1 MKITASEDKFVLRY
15 ENRDD
20 EHKDALV
27 AKELCGFAFDL
38 VTGYLTGNAA
48 NVDLLKNHKPAL
60 RCKLTISERAQEMYI
75 AAGRKILT
83 AVEQS
88 HAKESDAVIP
98 CPPGLAYLP
107 FQRAGIA
114 YASQRKTALVADEM
128 GLGKTVQFVGVC
140 NADIAAKRILI
151 VCPASLKHNW
161 RREFAKWDIKGLS
174 IGIVDGEEEV
184 EFETD
189 VTVINYDILAAH
201 HEAIKTHGA
210 WDLVCLDECHYL
222 KNGRADRT
230 LEVFGGIKR
239 NSDRTIKERFTPIP
253 TKRMILLSGTP
264 LVYKPKELWPLI
276 HAIDPEGLGADW
288 HHSAVRYCQA
298 RSWPQYI
305 NGEERKMWWWDGAA
319 NLDELQEIMRSRFMV
334 RRLKKDVLTELP
346 AKRRQVI
353 ILEPKPQLA
362 KLVKKECLTY
372 EEHSSSLEAYAEV
385 LPGIGE
391 LSEIRKKIAIKKVP
405 YAVEHI
411 KELLNETSKDVVFVH
426 HHDVADLL
434 ASAFGDEAVVVDGR
448 VANEDR
454 QHRVDRFQT
463 DPTCKV
469 FIGGIQ
475 AAGVGITLTA
485 ASTVVFVELDW
496 VPGNLS
502 QAEDRCHRIGQKESV
517 LVQHLVLEGSLDER
531 VVEVII
537 KKQEIIDKALDA
549 PKESE
554 IA

>member
-15 ENRDD
+15 ENRPD

-38 VTGYLTGNAA
+38 VTGYLTGNAE
-48 NVDLLKNHKPAL
+48 NVDLLKNHKPTL
-60 RCKLTISERAQEMYI
+60 RCKLTISECAQEMYI

-114 YASQRKTALVADEM
+114 YASQRKYTLIADEM
-128 GLGKTVQFVGVC
+128 GLGKTVQAIGAI
-140 NADIAAKRILI
+140 NADVNAKRILI
-151 VCPASLKHNW
+151 ICPASLKHNW
-161 RREFAKWDIKGLS
+161 RREFMKWDVKGLS
-174 IGIVDGEEEV
+174 VGIIDGEEEV
-184 EFETD
+184 DFETD
-189 VTVINYDILAAH
+189 VTIINYDIVEAH
-201 HEAIKTHGA
+201 RSALKNHGE
-210 WDLVCLDECHYL
+210 WDFMCIDECHYL
-222 KNGRADRT
+222 KSKSALRT
-230 LEVFGGIKR
+230 LEILGGIKR
-239 NSDRTIKERFTPIP
+239 NPDMTIKARYAPIP
-253 TKRMILLSGTP
+253 AHRVVMLSGTP
-264 LVYKPKELWPLI
+264 LVNKPKELWPI
-276 HAIDPEGLGADW
+276 FEAIDPEGLGAKRNKF
-288 HHSAVRYCQA
+288 AFRYCQGILIDYYNLHL
-298 RSWPQYI
+298 Q
-305 NGEERKMWWWDGAA
+305 KMMKGLSWDGAG

-353 ILEPKPQLA
+353 VLEPKPQLA

-372 EEHSSSLEAYAEV
+372 EEHSSNLEAYAEV

-411 KELLNETSKDVVFVH
+411 KGLLNETNKVVVFAH
-426 HHDVADLL
+426 HHEVLDTLE
-434 ASAFGDEAVVVDGR
+434 ASFETGCVRVDGR
-448 VANEDR
+448 VSLAER
-454 QHRVDRFQT
+454 QNAVDKFQS
-463 DPTCKV
+463 DGSCKI
-469 FIGGIQ
+469 FLGGIQ
-475 AAGVGITLTA
+475 AAGVGITLTS

-496 VPGNLS
+496 VPGNIS

-531 VVEVII
+531 VVEVLI
-537 KKQEIIDKALDA
+537 KKQEIIDKALDT
-549 PKESE
+549 PKES
-554 IA
+554 A